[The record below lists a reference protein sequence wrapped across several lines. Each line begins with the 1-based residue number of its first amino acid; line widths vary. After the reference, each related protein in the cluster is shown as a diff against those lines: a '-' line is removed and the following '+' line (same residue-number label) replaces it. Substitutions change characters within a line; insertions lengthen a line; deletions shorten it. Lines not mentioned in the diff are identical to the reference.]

1 MEEARKGSLK
11 SEDYEFIEPQST
23 VELHLTPKLNKTAPS
38 SYASPFS
45 QFCMKSLSPIPGGQK
60 STSPGNT
67 YL

>member
-1 MEEARKGSLK
+1 MEEARKGSVK
-11 SEDYEFIEPQST
+11 SDDYEFIEPQNT
-23 VELHLTPKLNKTAPS
+23 VEVHLTPKPNKVAPG

-60 STSPGNT
+60 TTSPGNT